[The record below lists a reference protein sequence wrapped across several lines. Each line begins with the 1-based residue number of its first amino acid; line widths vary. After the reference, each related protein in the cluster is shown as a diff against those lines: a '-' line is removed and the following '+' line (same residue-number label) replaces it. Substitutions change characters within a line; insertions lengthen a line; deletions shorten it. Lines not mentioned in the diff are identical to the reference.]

1 MCDHER
7 YEKLK
12 VGAKEHPQFT
22 QVSKRRES
30 KRETEIRRGLW
41 SCFCEGEWWR
51 HDGSCGSLHPCLD
64 RGSTSDTCK
73 RKDTWAPAKSS
84 RKGLITKPVKPSSA
98 HRAAR
103 RLVRQCY
110 SISRAEKNHTTVLL
124 LRIIFLNGASPLCHL
139 HDSTQQK
146 SPPHRRPITI
156 IPAGPD
162 ANASAGMIHSL

>member
-1 MCDHER
+1 MGAVRHVGGLAWRSRGRSGMCDHER

-12 VGAKEHPQFT
+12 VGAKEHLQFT

-73 RKDTWAPAKSS
+73 RKDTWTPAKSS

-98 HRAAR
+98 HRATR

-110 SISRAEKNHTTVLL
+110 GSGHLYCAPQILQQGTAWHQR
-124 LRIIFLNGASPLCHL
+124 LC
-139 HDSTQQK
+139 
-146 SPPHRRPITI
+146 
-156 IPAGPD
+156 A
-162 ANASAGMIHSL
+162 